1 MSSAFR
7 PKGVSASRART
18 TREVRD
24 YPRDRLAIVDGFD
37 LARGVMLAT
46 EQETNQKL
54 EVTIIHRENTNS
66 SASSAVR
73 SATEKKWSGNK
84 IDALMAES
92 LTAGSWVILEGCK
105 GSERITKGKESI
117 LPVAAR
123 WIINVTEPRADKCF
137 TGVFTLRTYKG
148 AVDNIQSWNQK
159 AIDANDSEALKA
171 FSQELDE
178 VHAKFKN
185 RERPVR
191 LGFQFRLIEE
201 IEPAT
206 EGVNGRPG
214 RPAVQQVVNMS
225 YPIDWLAGD
234 ENDPEDVGSTPT
246 GAQFSQYVNDY
257 VDYIWGA
264 EDGSTQPAFPAE
276 RLEKMRFEI
285 TTYKFYKAGDAKF
298 NDRMLVPEPEPGSYV
313 NRLYQLGNTP
323 TRYSFED
330 DYVQGKNLAV
340 RGILQLIND
349 SFDKKSNPPQIIQ
362 NYLARQLFT
371 NGPIGHVQSMIQTAD
386 GNRVT
391 IHPDLDWKREPRADR
406 NNNAAPA
413 STGGG
418 SELNAGGGDALA
430 GVEDPFAGSDEAGSF
445 LADVPAPAPAPAP
458 AAEPAAAEAPA
469 ESGARFSRRRPG
481 GAGSV

>member
-1 MSSAFR
+1 MW
-7 PKGVSASRART
+7 PRAAVT
-18 TREVRD
+18 AL
-24 YPRDRLAIVDGFD
+24 LA
-37 LARGVMLAT
+37 LALLAVPALAGW
-46 EQETNQKL
+46 EEP
-54 EVTIIHRENTNS
+54 
-66 SASSAVR
+66 AAAVR
-73 SATEKKWSGNK
+73 AGVDDFSFDSFAADYTLDLDTSGRAVMRVVET
-84 IDALMAES
+84 I
-92 LTAGSWVILEGCK
+92 
-105 GSERITKGKESI
+105 
-117 LPVAAR
+117 VAVFPENQNR
-123 WIINVTEPRADKCF
+123 GIIRAIPIKD
-137 TGVFTLRTYKG
+137 GDVPLG
-148 AVDNIQSWNQK
+148 N
-159 AIDANDSEALKA
+159 L

-214 RPAVQQVVNMS
+214 RPPVQQVVNMS

-234 ENDPEDVGSTPT
+234 ENDPDDVGSTPT

-340 RGILQLIND
+340 RE
-349 SFDKKSNPPQIIQ
+349 
-362 NYLARQLFT
+362 Y
-371 NGPIGHVQSMIQTAD
+371 
-386 GNRVT
+386 
-391 IHPDLDWKREPRADR
+391 HP
-406 NNNAAPA
+406 
-413 STGGG
+413 
-418 SELNAGGGDALA
+418 
-430 GVEDPFAGSDEAGSF
+430 
-445 LADVPAPAPAPAP
+445 
-458 AAEPAAAEAPA
+458 
-469 ESGARFSRRRPG
+469 
-481 GAGSV
+481 